1 MVDEFG
7 KLMET
12 NRDQYGNLY
21 QLSMH
26 GNRNLAQ
33 EQILVPQ
40 DKMYCMYSTEIV
52 NNSQEPRFAQH
63 PLGIVSLVL

>member
-21 QLSMH
+21 RLLMH

-40 DKMYCMYSTEIV
+40 DKMYSMYSTEIV
-52 NNSQEPRFAQH
+52 SNTIKQEFC
-63 PLGIVSLVL
+63 